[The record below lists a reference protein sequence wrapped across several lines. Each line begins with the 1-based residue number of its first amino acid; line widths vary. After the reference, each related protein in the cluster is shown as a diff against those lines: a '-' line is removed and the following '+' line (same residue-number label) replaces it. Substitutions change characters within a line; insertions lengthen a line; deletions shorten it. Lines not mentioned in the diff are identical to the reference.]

1 MTKEQLQRKFDEL
14 TVELKEMNS
23 SDRSYQRVWD
33 VIDPWHSDR
42 SYQRVWDVIDPWH
55 SECFLKSSDPLNP
68 DYCECED

>member
-1 MTKEQLQRKFDEL
+1 MENTKIEINQVRDLFGKFPDE
-14 TVELKEMNS
+14 MY
-23 SDRSYQRVWD
+23 RSYQRVWD

>member
-33 VIDPWHSDR
+33 VIDPWHS
-42 SYQRVWDVIDPWH
+42 
-55 SECFLKSSDPLNP
+55 ECFLKSKQETL
-68 DYCECED
+68 E

>member
-33 VIDPWHSDR
+33 VIDPWHS
-42 SYQRVWDVIDPWH
+42 
-55 SECFLKSSDPLNP
+55 ECFLDTAFLTESDLESVLNK
-68 DYCECED
+68 

>member
-33 VIDPWHSDR
+33 VIDPWHS
-42 SYQRVWDVIDPWH
+42 
-55 SECFLKSSDPLNP
+55 ECFLKSSDPLNP

>member
-33 VIDPWHSDR
+33 VIDPWHCDS
-42 SYQRVWDVIDPWH
+42 VWD
-55 SECFLKSSDPLNP
+55 SATK
-68 DYCECED
+68 Y

>member
-33 VIDPWHSDR
+33 VIDPWHSECFL
-42 SYQRVWDVIDPWH
+42 VIDPWH
-55 SECFLKSSDPLNP
+55 YDKSSDPLNP